1 MVLTGGKVH
10 SRDWLNLFIDGK
22 SEARQTAL
30 PDMKGE
36 FELWHPAGK
45 YIADSR
51 A

>member
-10 SRDWLNLFIDGK
+10 SRDWIHLFTDGK
-22 SEARQTAL
+22 SEARETVV

-45 YIADSR
+45 YISDSS